1 MQLLALVI
9 PALEKMSKEGEEG
22 RKKLTQITRI
32 VAVVLAVV
40 QAIGIVVAF
49 KSYFIDV
56 FSFESGADNP
66 ILTMALTIVL
76 LVGGSVMVMWL
87 SERITEYG
95 IGNGT
100 SIIIFIGILST
111 AGTTMAESFKLVGN
125 EWTYIWNIIG
135 FILVVVA
142 VLTFIV
148 FMDGAERRITVQYS
162 KQIKGN
168 KMYGGQS
175 TYIPIR
181 VNGSGVMP
189 IISHRPCLC
198 SRNDHPTLLQQ
209 HRSGSLVCSIHGK
222 RHRGL
227 LRTFGIVHPR
237 IQLFLCSNPIQS
249 RRRIQKHSTIRRIY
263 PRHKSGQ
270 TDKRLPQEDQQQNHL
285 LRSGVP
291 HVLVTHPDFHLQSS
305 CNGQRHLGGS
315 GSPVC
320 ELVLRNRFAHRR
332 VRRTRTQ
339 QATRIANYDEALQR
353 LPQISESTNKPKFL
367 LGGANQSM
375 ICLPSK
381 RKSAII
387 NNYENIILLGAPGAG
402 KGTQAAMIAE
412 EFKVP
417 HISTGDI
424 LRRNMKEGTPL
435 GLKAK
440 AFVES
445 GGLVPDEVVIGLVED
460 RLSQEDCKTD
470 TSLTDFPEQSLRQR
484 LSTRLP
490 ESTLQST
497 STFRLKLS

>member
-1 MQLLALVI
+1 MFETLKNAFKSKEIRVKIWITLALILVYRIGCYIPIPTFNVAAMQQAEAFSSDFLSILNVITGGSMQNATLFALGVLPFINSSIIMQLLALVI

-66 ILTMALTIVL
+66 IFTMALTIVL

-189 IISHRPCLC
+189 IIFAS
-198 SRNDHPTLLQQ
+198 SLLMFPQM
-209 HRSGSLVCSIHGK
+209 I
-222 RHRGL
+222 
-227 LRTFGIVHPR
+227 
-237 IQLFLCSNPIQS
+237 IQLFFSNTEAAVWYAQ
-249 RRRIQKHSTIRRIY
+249 Y
-263 PRHKSGQ
+263 M
-270 TDKRLPQEDQQQNHL
+270 
-285 LRSGVP
+285 
-291 HVLVTHPDFHLQSS
+291 
-305 CNGQRHLGGS
+305 GS
-315 GSPVC
+315 GTAVYY
-320 ELVLRNRFAHRR
+320 VLLALFILGFSYFYAQIQFNPED
-332 VRRTRTQ
+332 VSKNIQ
-339 QATRIANYDEALQR
+339 QYGGFIPGIRAG
-353 LPQISESTNKPKFL
+353 KPTSDFL
-367 LGGANQSM
+367 
-375 ICLPSK
+375 K
-381 RKSAII
+381 KI
-387 NNYENIILLGAPGAG
+387 NNRITFFGAVFLMCLSLIPTFIFRALAMGNGTWAAPALPFANSFSATGLLIVVSVALELNKQLESQIMMKHY
-402 KGTQAAMIAE
+402 KG
-412 EFKVP
+412 F
-417 HISTGDI
+417 
-424 LRRNMKEGTPL
+424 
-435 GLKAK
+435 LK
-440 AFVES
+440 
-445 GGLVPDEVVIGLVED
+445 
-460 RLSQEDCKTD
+460 
-470 TSLTDFPEQSLRQR
+470 
-484 LSTRLP
+484 
-490 ESTLQST
+490 
-497 STFRLKLS
+497 

>member
-1 MQLLALVI
+1 MFETLKNAFKSKEIRVKIWITLALILVYRIGCYIPIPTFNIAAMQQAEAFSSDFLSILNVITGGSMQNATLFALGVLPFINSSIIMQLLALVI

-189 IISHRPCLC
+189 IIFAS
-198 SRNDHPTLLQQ
+198 SLLMFPQM
-209 HRSGSLVCSIHGK
+209 I
-222 RHRGL
+222 
-227 LRTFGIVHPR
+227 
-237 IQLFLCSNPIQS
+237 IQLFFSNTEAAVWYAQ
-249 RRRIQKHSTIRRIY
+249 Y
-263 PRHKSGQ
+263 M
-270 TDKRLPQEDQQQNHL
+270 
-285 LRSGVP
+285 
-291 HVLVTHPDFHLQSS
+291 
-305 CNGQRHLGGS
+305 GS
-315 GSPVC
+315 GTAVYY
-320 ELVLRNRFAHRR
+320 VLLALFILGFSYFYAQIQFNPED
-332 VRRTRTQ
+332 VSKNIQ
-339 QATRIANYDEALQR
+339 QYGGFIPGIRAG
-353 LPQISESTNKPKFL
+353 KPTSDFL
-367 LGGANQSM
+367 
-375 ICLPSK
+375 K
-381 RKSAII
+381 KI
-387 NNYENIILLGAPGAG
+387 NNRITFFGAVFLMCLSLIPTFIFRALAMGNVTWAAPALPFANSFSATGLLIVVSVALELNKQLESQIMMKHY
-402 KGTQAAMIAE
+402 KG
-412 EFKVP
+412 F
-417 HISTGDI
+417 
-424 LRRNMKEGTPL
+424 
-435 GLKAK
+435 LK
-440 AFVES
+440 
-445 GGLVPDEVVIGLVED
+445 
-460 RLSQEDCKTD
+460 
-470 TSLTDFPEQSLRQR
+470 
-484 LSTRLP
+484 
-490 ESTLQST
+490 
-497 STFRLKLS
+497 